1 MGILELLS
9 LVIRQQL
16 ENKHILHQQLAG
28 YILRGYLRMGFEKK
42 FTMPWILPLELQ
54 RYAQVSWNGFH
65 ILSEHP
71 LNYRC
76 NGFALACIQFLC
88 LDSAWTEINQAL
100 AISVPLLIFWIS
112 RTAWKTGGGGQTLFK
127 NLPRRSFPTQAKG
140 EHKRKHSTTNLPSLP
155 PFQSTSHAVSL
166 WEIYDKRPVNI
177 SSPKFEFL

>member
-1 MGILELLS
+1 
-9 LVIRQQL
+9 
-16 ENKHILHQQLAG
+16 
-28 YILRGYLRMGFEKK
+28 MGFEKK

-100 AISVPLLIFWIS
+100 AISIPLLTFWIS
-112 RTAWKTGGGGQTLFK
+112 RTAWKAGGGGKLFLK
-127 NLPRRSFPTQAKG
+127 TYHDAHFPPKRR
-140 EHKRKHSTTNLPSLP
+140 
-155 PFQSTSHAVSL
+155 
-166 WEIYDKRPVNI
+166 VNI
-177 SSPKFEFL
+177 SESTAPQIFPVSLHFRAPVMRFPCEKYMISAQSI